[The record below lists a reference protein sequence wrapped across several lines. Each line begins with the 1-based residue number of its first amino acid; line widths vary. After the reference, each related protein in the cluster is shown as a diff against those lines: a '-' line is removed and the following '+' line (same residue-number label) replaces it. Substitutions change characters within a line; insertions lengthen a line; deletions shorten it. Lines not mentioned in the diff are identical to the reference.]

1 MIRRIHPIAGI
12 FAFLIILTFWLS
24 TAVSEPFASVDTIVF
39 VKRTIPWGLLLLVP
53 ALAITGATG
62 FRMAGPSSEPRIV
75 SKKGRMPYIAANG
88 ILILV
93 PASLVLSALASRRE
107 FDGLFYGV
115 QSLELTAGAA
125 NLLLMSLNI
134 RDGLF
139 LRGAMK

>member
-1 MIRRIHPIAGI
+1 MIKRIHPVAGI
-12 FAFLIILTFWLS
+12 VAFLIILTFWLS
-24 TAVSEPFASVDTIVF
+24 TAVSELFASVDTIVF
-39 VKRTIPWGLLLLVP
+39 VKRAIPWGLLLLVP

-62 FRMAGPSSEPRIV
+62 FRMAGPSSKARIV

-115 QSLELTAGAA
+115 QALELTAGAA

-139 LRGAMK
+139 LRGPPK